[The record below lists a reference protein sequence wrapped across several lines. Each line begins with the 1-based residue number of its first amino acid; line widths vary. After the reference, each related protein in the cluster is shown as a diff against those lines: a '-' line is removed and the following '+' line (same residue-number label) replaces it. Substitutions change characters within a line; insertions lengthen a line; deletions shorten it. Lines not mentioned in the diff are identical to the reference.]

1 MRHDT
6 AHTRRVPVFESM
18 LVVLALLL
26 AAARAQA
33 AFQYPQ
39 LGARAAAMSG
49 ASIPAQPDSA
59 SIFQN
64 PAGVSGLDRGEAY
77 MMYDKLYAG
86 QKGVDSIGQ
95 GFLAAGA
102 PTRWGALSAGVSDF
116 KAAGLLDE
124 RMVGVGFSRPLAG
137 GIDAGV
143 TLKYLYHKYAP
154 GSDQSGVGDPIFA
167 RGTARGAA
175 AFDAGVIA
183 TLSKTV
189 KAAFAV
195 RNINSPDVGL
205 DSEDR
210 VPREYQ
216 AGLAYDA
223 PGWLLK
229 TTADVVYRDNHVGTL
244 RDRATPSIGFEKSF
258 ADAPVK
264 FRVGAS
270 PDQFSAGVG
279 FQFNRFGFDYAFILT
294 RNMISSSAGSHV
306 IAVRYRFGGASA
318 AAKGNN

>member
-6 AHTRRVPVFESM
+6 ANTRRVPVFETL
-18 LVVLALLL
+18 LVILVLLL

-33 AFQYPQ
+33 AFQIPQ
-39 LGARAAAMSG
+39 VGARSAAMSG
-49 ASIPAQPDSA
+49 ASVPAQPDST

-64 PAGVSGLDRGEAY
+64 AAGVSGLERGEAY

-86 QKGVDSIGQ
+86 QTGVDSIGQ
-95 GFLAAGA
+95 SFIAGGA
-102 PTRWGALSAGVSDF
+102 PTRWGAVSVGLSDF

-124 RMVGVGFSRPLAG
+124 RVLGVGFSRPLSKNL
-137 GIDAGV
+137 DAGV

-154 GSDQSGVGDPIFA
+154 GSDQSGIGDPVFA
-167 RGTARGAA
+167 HGTSRGAA
-175 AFDAGVIA
+175 AFDAGLIA
-183 TLSKTV
+183 TLSRNV

-216 AGLAYDA
+216 AGLSYDA

-244 RDRATPSIGFEKSF
+244 RDRATPSIGFEKGF

-264 FRVGAS
+264 FRVGAG

-279 FQFNRFGFDYAFILT
+279 FQFDRFGFDYAFILT
-294 RNMISSSAGSHV
+294 RNLISSSAGSHV
-306 IAVRYRFGGASA
+306 IAVRYRFGGAA
-318 AAKGNN
+318 AATKGTN